1 MWMGR
6 ILCMEVA
13 YLTQI
18 AEHEGGEKKFHGG
31 DTYS

>member
-1 MWMGR
+1 
-6 ILCMEVA
+6 MEVA

-31 DTYS
+31 DTPYSESLQAV